1 MMQLPGLLP
10 LLTYAR
16 RIRVAPRQG
25 RRLRFSRCYRCIIA
39 VLAAAAAAAAAVT
52 VVVVIS

>member
-39 VLAAAAAAAAAVT
+39 VLAAAAAAVT